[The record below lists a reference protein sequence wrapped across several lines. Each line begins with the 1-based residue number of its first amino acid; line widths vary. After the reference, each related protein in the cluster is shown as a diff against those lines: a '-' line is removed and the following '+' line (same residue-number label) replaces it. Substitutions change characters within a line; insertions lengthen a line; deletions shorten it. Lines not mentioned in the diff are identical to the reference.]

1 MFETFQT
8 CFPAAFGV
16 AKHSSRGLQEDFRL
30 CKSLHAWGGGGRLIV
45 LSMLLGERNV
55 SIGAPISED

>member
-30 CKSLHAWGGGGRLIV
+30 CKISMREGRSIAL
-45 LSMLLGERNV
+45 LMLLGERNV